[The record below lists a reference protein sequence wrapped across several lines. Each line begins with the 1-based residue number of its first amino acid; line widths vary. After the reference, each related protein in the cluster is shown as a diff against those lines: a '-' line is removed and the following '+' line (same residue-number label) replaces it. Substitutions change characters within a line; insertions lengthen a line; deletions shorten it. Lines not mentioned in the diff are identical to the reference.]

1 MIFRVFLLLLLLLLL
16 LPWAIGKIR
25 MPMCLMKKLFPTH
38 SDYYRQG
45 DHIIGGILSQV
56 ISMLDLESFQQPPHP
71 WYIKYFM
78 LVPKNYQHV
87 LALVFA
93 VNKINQDPELLPN
106 ITLGFRI
113 YESFFSPRKTYESSF
128 TLLSTRYLMIPN
140 YNCDT
145 QDKLSA
151 VIGGLGSE
159 TSIQMASI
167 LGIYKIPQI
176 SYGSFHAMLSNKFQF
191 PSFYRMV
198 PNEIPQSLGLVRLMQ
213 HFKWNWIGL
222 IASDDDSGEKF
233 VQTLKP
239 MLTKNSICIAFT
251 ERAPHVPSSSM
262 DHAFREQHFKLYSSI
277 TQTKAEVI
285 VVYGDTDSLLGLKL
299 FLHASYQTALIPIGK
314 VWITTAQW
322 DFTSY
327 IALNRWTLKPF
338 HGALSFAVH
347 TEDVPGFRDFLRT
360 LNPYQPQG
368 DIFIQRF
375 WHTVFNCSV
384 LYSSLTIKGGRNC
397 SGKEELESL
406 PGSDFEMKMS
416 RQSYS
421 IYNGVYAVAH
431 ALHALYASKSKKEA
445 TGKGHRLELQ
455 NIQPWE
461 LHPFLKN
468 VRFNNSAGDEVYF
481 DENGES
487 SAGYDILN
495 WIVFPNDSFIK
506 VKVGHVDP
514 RAPVGQ
520 EFTIN
525 EAAIVWNSRFNQT
538 VPWSRC
544 TDSCHPGYVRTVRE
558 GEPLCCYNCVPC
570 PEGTISNQTD
580 ADHCDRCPED
590 QYPNKDQDKCIPKF
604 MDFLSYEEP
613 LGFVLASFALLFSL
627 LTGLVLGMFIK
638 HRDTPIVRA
647 NNRELSYVLLF
658 SLLLCFLCS
667 LVFIGQPGRVT
678 CLLRQ
683 TAFGV
688 IFSVSVSSVLA
699 KTITVVLAFKATK
712 PGASMRKWLGRR
724 LSGSII
730 ISCSLIQVGICA
742 VWLGTAPPFPDLDM
756 KSEAGHILVQ
766 CNEGSNTAFY
776 CVLGYMGFLAIV
788 SFTVA
793 FLARKLPD
801 TFNETKF
808 ITFSMLVF
816 CSVWVSF
823 IPTYLSTKGKYM
835 VAVEIFSILASSA
848 GLLGCIFIPKC
859 YIIVLRPDLN
869 TREHIVGN
877 QINRQQV

>member
-1 MIFRVFLLLLLLLLL
+1 I
-16 LPWAIGKIR
+16 
-25 MPMCLMKKLFPTH
+25 
-38 SDYYRQG
+38 
-45 DHIIGGILSQV
+45 
-56 ISMLDLESFQQPPHP
+56 
-71 WYIKYFM
+71 

-106 ITLGFRI
+106 ITVGFRI
-113 YESFFSPRKTYESSF
+113 YKSFFSPRKTYESSF

-151 VIGGLGSE
+151 VIEGLESE
-159 TSIQMASI
+159 TSIQMATI

-176 SYGSFHAMLSNKFQF
+176 SYGSFHAMLNDKFQF
-191 PSFYRMV
+191 PSFYRMI
-198 PNEIPQSLGLVRLMQ
+198 PNEIPQLLGLVRLMQ
-213 HFKWNWIGL
+213 HFKWTWIGL
-222 IASDDDSGEKF
+222 I
-233 VQTLKP
+233 TLKP
-239 MLTKNSICIAFT
+239 MLTRNSICIAFT

-262 DHAFREQHFKLYSSI
+262 DHSFREQHFKLYSSI

-285 VVYGDTDSLLGLKL
+285 IVHGDTDSLLGLKL
-299 FLHASYQTALIPIGK
+299 FLHASYQTALIPTGK

-322 DFTSY
+322 DFTLN

-360 LNPYQPQG
+360 LNPYQPKG

-416 RQSYS
+416 GQSYS
-421 IYNGVYAVAH
+421 IYNGVCAVAH
-431 ALHALYASKSKKEA
+431 TLHAIYSSKSKK
-445 TGKGHRLELQ
+445 
-455 NIQPWE
+455 E

-468 VRFNNSAGDEVYF
+468 IRFNNSARDEVFF

-487 SAGYDILN
+487 SARYDILN
-495 WIVFPNDSFIK
+495 WIIFPNDSFIR
-506 VKVGHVDP
+506 VKVGHVDS

-525 EAAIVWNSRFNQT
+525 ET
-538 VPWSRC
+538 VPRSMC
-544 TDSCHPGYVRTVRE
+544 IDSCHPGYVRTVRE
-558 GEPLCCYNCVPC
+558 GELLCCYNRAPC
-570 PEGTISNQTD
+570 PEGTISNQTRR
-580 ADHCDRCPED
+580 CLQRNLCPED
-590 QYPNKDQDKCIPKF
+590 QYPNKDQDKCIHKF
-604 MDFLSYEEP
+604 MNFLSYEEP

-627 LTGLVLGMFIK
+627 LTVLVLGMFIK

-647 NNRELSYVLLF
+647 NNQELSYVLLL

-667 LVFIGQPGRVT
+667 LVFIGRPGRVT
-678 CLLRQ
+678 YLLRQ

-688 IFSVSVSSVLA
+688 ISSVSVSSVLA

-712 PGASMRKWLGRR
+712 PGSSMRKWLGSR
-724 LSGSII
+724 LSGSIVF
-730 ISCSLIQVGICA
+730 SCSLIQVGICT

-756 KSEAGHILVQ
+756 KSEAGHILV
-766 CNEGSNTAFY
+766 
-776 CVLGYMGFLAIV
+776 YMGFLAIV
-788 SFTVA
+788 SFTIA

-801 TFNETKF
+801 TFNEAKF
-808 ITFSMLVF
+808 TFSILVL

-823 IPTYLSTKGKYM
+823 IPTNLSTKGKYM
-835 VAVEIFSILASSA
+835 VAVEIFSILASST

-859 YIIVLRPDLN
+859 YIIVLRPELN
-869 TREHIVGN
+869 TREQLVRKSKSGTLEL
-877 QINRQQV
+877 

>member
-1 MIFRVFLLLLLLLLL
+1 MVLKVFTCLRDFQKQLCAYLPQWKCSVLCLSCHPPAMFSMAGGCTADTPFKSHCRLL
-16 LPWAIGKIR
+16 
-25 MPMCLMKKLFPTH
+25 
-38 SDYYRQG
+38 
-45 DHIIGGILSQV
+45 
-56 ISMLDLESFQQPPHP
+56 
-71 WYIKYFM
+71 
-78 LVPKNYQHV
+78 PKNYQHV

-93 VNKINQDPELLPN
+93 INKINQDPELLPN

-113 YESFFSPRKTYESSF
+113 YESFFSARKTYESSF
-128 TLLSTRYLMIPN
+128 TLLSTRNGMIPN

-159 TSIQMASI
+159 TSIQM
-167 LGIYKIPQI
+167 I
-176 SYGSFHAMLSNKFQF
+176 SYGSFHTMLSDKFQF
-191 PSFYRMV
+191 PSVYRML
-198 PNEIPQSLGLVRLMQ
+198 PNEVPQSLGLVRLMQ
-213 HFKWNWIGL
+213 HFRWTWVGL

-239 MLTKNSICIAFT
+239 MLTRNSICVAFT
-251 ERAPHVPSSSM
+251 KQAPHVPSPSM
-262 DHAFREQHFKLYSSI
+262 VLVFREQTSKLHSSI
-277 TQTKAEVI
+277 SQTKAEVI

-299 FLHASYQTALIPIGK
+299 FLHVNYQTALTPIGK
-314 VWITTAQW
+314 VWIMTAQW

-338 HGALSFAVH
+338 HGSLSFAVH
-347 TEDVPGFRDFLRT
+347 TKEVPGFRDFLQS
-360 LNPYQPQG
+360 LNPYQSQG

-384 LYSSLTIKGGRNC
+384 LYSSLTIKDGRNC
-397 SGKEELESL
+397 SGKEELASL

-416 RQSYS
+416 SQSYS

-431 ALHALYASKSKKEA
+431 ALHALYSSKSKKEA
-445 TGKGHRLELQ
+445 MGKGHLLELQ

-461 LHPFLKN
+461 VTALL
-468 VRFNNSAGDEVYF
+468 
-481 DENGES
+481 
-487 SAGYDILN
+487 I
-495 WIVFPNDSFIK
+495 
-506 VKVGHVDP
+506 
-514 RAPVGQ
+514 
-520 EFTIN
+520 
-525 EAAIVWNSRFNQT
+525 EAAIRVSELTFPLIFCVSKLSVGYFPNT
-538 VPWSRC
+538 VPRSMC
-544 TDSCHPGYVRTVRE
+544 TESCHPGYFRTVRE
-558 GEPLCCYNCVPC
+558 GEPLCCYNCAPC

-580 ADHCDRCPED
+580 ADRCDQCPED
-590 QYPNKDQDKCIPKF
+590 QYPNRDQDKCIPKI
-604 MDFLSYEEP
+604 MHFLSYEEP

-627 LTGLVLGMFIK
+627 LTVLVLGMFIK

-647 NNRELSYVLLF
+647 NNRELSYVLLL

-667 LVFIGQPGRVT
+667 LVFIGQPGRLT

-683 TAFGV
+683 MAFGV

-712 PGASMRKWLGRR
+712 PGASMRKWVGRK
-724 LSGSII
+724 LAGTII
-730 ISCSLIQVGICA
+730 VSCSLIQVGICA
-742 VWLGTAPPFPDLDM
+742 IWLGTAPPFPDLDM

-766 CNEGSNTAFY
+766 CNEGSNIAFY
-776 CVLGYMGFLAIV
+776 CILGYMGFLAIV

-801 TFNETKF
+801 TFNEAKF

-823 IPTYLSTKGKYM
+823 IPTYLSTRGKYM

-848 GLLGCIFIPKC
+848 GLLCCIFIPKC

-869 TREHIVGN
+869 TREQHRGSDS
-877 QINRQQV
+877 

>member
-1 MIFRVFLLLLLLLLL
+1 SVTMVFCLLLLLL
-16 LPWAIGKIR
+16 LPRAICKIQ
-25 MPMCLMKKLFPTH
+25 MSMCFMKKPFPTH
-38 SDYYRQG
+38 PDYYRQG
-45 DHIIGGILSQV
+45 DHIIGAILSQV
-56 ISMLDLESFQQPPHP
+56 ISMLDLESFQQ
-71 WYIKYFM
+71 
-78 LVPKNYQHV
+78 LLPKNYQHV

-93 VNKINQDPELLPN
+93 INKINQDPELLPN

-113 YESFFSPRKTYESSF
+113 YESFFSARKTYESSF
-128 TLLSTRYLMIPN
+128 TLLSTRNGMIPN

-159 TSIQMASI
+159 TSLQMATI
-167 LGIYKIPQI
+167 LGIYKIPQVRAI
-176 SYGSFHAMLSNKFQF
+176 SYGSFHAMLSDKFQF
-191 PSFYRMV
+191 PSVYRML
-198 PNEIPQSLGLVRLMQ
+198 PNEEPQSLGLVRLMQ
-213 HFKWNWIGL
+213 HFRWTWVGL

-239 MLTKNSICIAFT
+239 MLIRNSICVAFT
-251 ERAPHVPSSSM
+251 ERAPHVPSPSM
-262 DHAFREQHFKLYSSI
+262 VHVFREQTSKLHSSI
-277 TQTKAEVI
+277 SQTKAEVI
-285 VVYGDTDSLLGLKL
+285 VVYGDTDSLLGFKL
-299 FLHASYQTALIPIGK
+299 FLHTNYQTALTPIGK

-347 TEDVPGFRDFLRT
+347 TKEVPGFRDFLRT

-375 WHTVFNCSV
+375 WHTVFNCSIP
-384 LYSSLTIKGGRNC
+384 YAGLTIKGGRNC

-416 RQSYS
+416 GQSYS

-431 ALHALYASKSKKEA
+431 ALHALYSSKSKKEA
-445 TGKGHRLELQ
+445 TGKGHLLELQ

-461 LHPFLKN
+461 VTALLI
-468 VRFNNSAGDEVYF
+468 E
-481 DENGES
+481 
-487 SAGYDILN
+487 
-495 WIVFPNDSFIK
+495 
-506 VKVGHVDP
+506 
-514 RAPVGQ
+514 
-520 EFTIN
+520 
-525 EAAIVWNSRFNQT
+525 T
-538 VPWSRC
+538 VPRSVC
-544 TDSCHPGYVRTVRE
+544 TESCHPGYFRTVRE
-558 GEPLCCYNCVPC
+558 EEPLCCYNCAPC

-580 ADHCDRCPED
+580 ADHCNKCPED
-590 QYPNKDQDKCIPKF
+590 RYPNRDQDKCIPKI

-613 LGFVLASFALLFSL
+613 LGFILASFALLFSL
-627 LTGLVLGMFIK
+627 LTALVLGMFIK

-667 LVFIGQPGRVT
+667 LVFIGRPGRVT

-724 LSGSII
+724 LASSIVV
-730 ISCSLIQVGICA
+730 SCSLIQVGICA
-742 VWLGTAPPFPDLDM
+742 VWLGTTPPFPDLDM

-766 CNEGSNTAFY
+766 CNEGSNIAFY

-801 TFNETKF
+801 TFNEAKF

-835 VAVEIFSILASSA
+835 VAVEIFSILAASA

-859 YIIVLRPDLN
+859 YIIVLRPELN
-869 TREHIVGN
+869 TREQLVMKSKSGT
-877 QINRQQV
+877 QEL

>member
-1 MIFRVFLLLLLLLLL
+1 
-16 LPWAIGKIR
+16 
-25 MPMCLMKKLFPTH
+25 
-38 SDYYRQG
+38 
-45 DHIIGGILSQV
+45 
-56 ISMLDLESFQQPPHP
+56 
-71 WYIKYFM
+71 
-78 LVPKNYQHV
+78 
-87 LALVFA
+87 
-93 VNKINQDPELLPN
+93 
-106 ITLGFRI
+106 TLGFRI

-145 QDKLSA
+145 KDKLSA
-151 VIGGLGSE
+151 VFGGLGSE
-159 TSIQMASI
+159 TSIQMATI
-167 LGIYKIPQI
+167 LGIYKIPQVRNRGGI
-176 SYGSFHAMLSNKFQF
+176 EGFHSSVRQGPKSPL
-191 PSFYRMV
+191 
-198 PNEIPQSLGLVRLMQ
+198 SLGLVRLMQ
-213 HFKWNWIGL
+213 HFQWTWIGL

-239 MLTKNSICIAFT
+239 MLTRNSICVAFT
-251 ERAPHVPSSSM
+251 ERAPQVPSSSM
-262 DHAFREQHFKLYSSI
+262 AQAFREQHFKLHSSI

-299 FLHASYQTALIPIGK
+299 FLHINYQTAPIGK

-322 DFTSY
+322 DFTSN
-327 IALNRWTLKPF
+327 IALNKWTLKPF

-347 TEDVPGFRDFLRT
+347 TEEVPGFRDFLRT

-384 LYSSLTIKGGRNC
+384 LYSSLTIKDGRNC
-397 SGKEELESL
+397 SGKEELASL

-416 RQSYS
+416 GQSYS

-431 ALHALYASKSKKEA
+431 ALHALYSSKSKK
-445 TGKGHRLELQ
+445 
-455 NIQPWE
+455 E

-468 VRFNNSAGDEVYF
+468 VQFNNSAGDKVYF

-495 WIVFPNDSFIK
+495 WIVFPNDSFIR
-506 VKVGHVDP
+506 VKVGHMDP

-525 EAAIVWNSRFNQT
+525 EAT
-538 VPWSRC
+538 VPRSVC
-544 TDSCHPGYVRTVRE
+544 TDSCRPGYARTVRE
-558 GEPLCCYNCVPC
+558 GEPLCCYNCAPC

-590 QYPNKDQDKCIPKF
+590 QYPNRDQDKCIPKI
-604 MDFLSYEEP
+604 MNFLSYEEP

-627 LTGLVLGMFIK
+627 LTALVLGMFIT

-647 NNRELSYVLLF
+647 NNRELSYVLLL

-712 PGASMRKWLGRR
+712 PGTSMKKWLGRR
-724 LSGSII
+724 LASSIVV
-730 ISCSLIQVGICA
+730 SCSLFQVGICA
-742 VWLGTAPPFPDLDM
+742 VWLGTDPPFPDLDM

-766 CNEGSNTAFY
+766 CNEGSNAAFY

-801 TFNETKF
+801 TFNEAKF

-869 TREHIVGN
+869 TRDRYCCPISPN
-877 QINRQQV
+877 QIFTQL

>member
-1 MIFRVFLLLLLLLLL
+1 MFSMAGGCTADTPFKSHCRLL
-16 LPWAIGKIR
+16 
-25 MPMCLMKKLFPTH
+25 
-38 SDYYRQG
+38 
-45 DHIIGGILSQV
+45 
-56 ISMLDLESFQQPPHP
+56 
-71 WYIKYFM
+71 
-78 LVPKNYQHV
+78 PKNYQHV

-93 VNKINQDPELLPN
+93 INKINQDPELLPN

-113 YESFFSPRKTYESSF
+113 YESFFSARKTYESSF
-128 TLLSTRYLMIPN
+128 TLLSTRNGMIPN

-145 QDKLSA
+145 QDKETWKLKIFCLGA
-151 VIGGLGSE
+151 ELFVIVL
-159 TSIQMASI
+159 
-167 LGIYKIPQI
+167 I
-176 SYGSFHAMLSNKFQF
+176 SYGSFHTMLSDKFQF
-191 PSFYRMV
+191 PSVYRML
-198 PNEIPQSLGLVRLMQ
+198 PNEVPQSLGLVRLMQ
-213 HFKWNWIGL
+213 HFRWTWVGL

-239 MLTKNSICIAFT
+239 MLTRNSICVAFT
-251 ERAPHVPSSSM
+251 KQAPHVPSPSM
-262 DHAFREQHFKLYSSI
+262 VLVFREQTSKLHSSI
-277 TQTKAEVI
+277 SQTKAEVI

-299 FLHASYQTALIPIGK
+299 FLHVNYQTALTPIGK
-314 VWITTAQW
+314 VWIMTAQW

-338 HGALSFAVH
+338 HGSLSFAVH
-347 TEDVPGFRDFLRT
+347 TKEVPGFRDFLQS
-360 LNPYQPQG
+360 LNPYQSQG

-384 LYSSLTIKGGRNC
+384 LYSSLTIKDGRNC
-397 SGKEELESL
+397 SGKEELASL

-416 RQSYS
+416 SQSYS

-431 ALHALYASKSKKEA
+431 ALHALYSSKSKK
-445 TGKGHRLELQ
+445 
-455 NIQPWE
+455 E

-468 VRFNNSAGDEVYF
+468 VRFNNSAGDKLYF

-495 WIVFPNDSFIK
+495 WIVFPNDSF
-506 VKVGHVDP
+506 VRVEVGHMDL

-525 EAAIVWNSRFNQT
+525 ERAIVWNSRFNQT
-538 VPWSRC
+538 VPRSMC
-544 TDSCHPGYVRTVRE
+544 TESCHPGYFRTVRE
-558 GEPLCCYNCVPC
+558 GEPLCCYNCAPC

-580 ADHCDRCPED
+580 ADRCDQCPED
-590 QYPNKDQDKCIPKF
+590 QYPNRDQDKCIPKI
-604 MDFLSYEEP
+604 MHFLSYEEP

-627 LTGLVLGMFIK
+627 LTVLVLGMFIK

-647 NNRELSYVLLF
+647 NNRELSYVLLL

-667 LVFIGQPGRVT
+667 LVFIGQPGRLT

-683 TAFGV
+683 MAFGV

-712 PGASMRKWLGRR
+712 PGASMRKWVGRK
-724 LSGSII
+724 LAGTII
-730 ISCSLIQVGICA
+730 VSCSLIQVGICA
-742 VWLGTAPPFPDLDM
+742 IWLGTAPPFPDLDM

-766 CNEGSNTAFY
+766 CNEGSNIAFY
-776 CVLGYMGFLAIV
+776 CILGYMGFLAIV

-801 TFNETKF
+801 TFNEAKF

-823 IPTYLSTKGKYM
+823 IPTYLSTRGKYM

-848 GLLGCIFIPKC
+848 GLLCCIFIPKC

-869 TREHIVGN
+869 TREQLVRKSKSGT
-877 QINRQQV
+877 QEL

>member
-1 MIFRVFLLLLLLLLL
+1 MVFCLLLLLL
-16 LPWAIGKIR
+16 LPQAFCKIQ
-25 MPMCLMKKLFPTH
+25 MSMCFMKKPFPTH
-38 SDYYRQG
+38 PDYYRQG
-45 DHIIGGILSQV
+45 DHIIGAILSQV

-78 LVPKNYQHV
+78 LLPKNYQHV

-93 VNKINQDPELLPN
+93 INKINQDPELLPN

-113 YESFFSPRKTYESSF
+113 YESFFSARKTYESSF
-128 TLLSTRYLMIPN
+128 TLLSTRNGMIPN

-159 TSIQMASI
+159 TSIQMATI

-176 SYGSFHAMLSNKFQF
+176 SYGSFHTMLSDKFQF
-191 PSFYRMV
+191 PSVYRML
-198 PNEIPQSLGLVRLMQ
+198 PNEVPQSLGLVRLMQ
-213 HFKWNWIGL
+213 HFQWTWVGL
-222 IASDDDSGEKF
+222 IASDDDSEEKF

-239 MLTKNSICIAFT
+239 MLTRNSICVAFT
-251 ERAPHVPSSSM
+251 ERAPHVPSPSM
-262 DHAFREQHFKLYSSI
+262 VLVFREQTSKLHSSI
-277 TQTKAEVI
+277 SQTKA
-285 VVYGDTDSLLGLKL
+285 
-299 FLHASYQTALIPIGK
+299 
-314 VWITTAQW
+314 
-322 DFTSY
+322 
-327 IALNRWTLKPF
+327 
-338 HGALSFAVH
+338 
-347 TEDVPGFRDFLRT
+347 
-360 LNPYQPQG
+360 
-368 DIFIQRF
+368 
-375 WHTVFNCSV
+375 
-384 LYSSLTIKGGRNC
+384 
-397 SGKEELESL
+397 
-406 PGSDFEMKMS
+406 
-416 RQSYS
+416 
-421 IYNGVYAVAH
+421 
-431 ALHALYASKSKKEA
+431 
-445 TGKGHRLELQ
+445 
-455 NIQPWE
+455 E

-468 VRFNNSAGDEVYF
+468 VRFNNSAGDELYF

-495 WIVFPNDSFIK
+495 WIVFPNDSF
-506 VKVGHVDP
+506 VRVEVGHMDP

-525 EAAIVWNSRFNQT
+525 ERAIVWNSRFNQT
-538 VPWSRC
+538 VPRSVC
-544 TDSCHPGYVRTVRE
+544 TESCHPGYFRTVRE
-558 GEPLCCYNCVPC
+558 GELLCCYNCAPC

-580 ADHCDRCPED
+580 ADRCDQCPED
-590 QYPNKDQDKCIPKF
+590 QYPNRDQDKCIPKI
-604 MDFLSYEEP
+604 MHFLSYEEP

-627 LTGLVLGMFIK
+627 LTALVLGMFIK

-647 NNRELSYVLLF
+647 NNRELSYVLLL
-658 SLLLCFLCS
+658 SLLFCFLCS

-712 PGASMRKWLGRR
+712 PGTSMRKWVGRK
-724 LSGSII
+724 LAGSII
-730 ISCSLIQVGICA
+730 VSCSLIQIGICA

-766 CNEGSNTAFY
+766 CNEGHTAFH

-788 SFTVA
+788 SFMVA

-801 TFNETKF
+801 TFNEAKF

-869 TREHIVGN
+869 TREQLVRKSKSGT
-877 QINRQQV
+877 QEL

>member
-1 MIFRVFLLLLLLLLL
+1 MNHLSDPVWPFLYVLTL
-16 LPWAIGKIR
+16 WK
-25 MPMCLMKKLFPTH
+25 
-38 SDYYRQG
+38 
-45 DHIIGGILSQV
+45 
-56 ISMLDLESFQQPPHP
+56 
-71 WYIKYFM
+71 

-113 YESFFSPRKTYESSF
+113 YKSFFSPRKTYESSF

-151 VIGGLGSE
+151 VIEGLESE
-159 TSIQMASI
+159 TSIQMATI

-176 SYGSFHAMLSNKFQF
+176 SYGSFHAMLSDKFQF
-191 PSFYRMV
+191 PSFYRMI
-198 PNEIPQSLGLVRLMQ
+198 PNEIPQLLGLVRLMQ
-213 HFKWNWIGL
+213 HFKWTWIGL
-222 IASDDDSGEKF
+222 I
-233 VQTLKP
+233 
-239 MLTKNSICIAFT
+239 
-251 ERAPHVPSSSM
+251 
-262 DHAFREQHFKLYSSI
+262 QHFKLYSSI

-285 VVYGDTDSLLGLKL
+285 VVHGDTDSLLGFTL

-314 VWITTAQW
+314 VWITTV
-322 DFTSY
+322 D
-327 IALNRWTLKPF
+327 
-338 HGALSFAVH
+338 LSFAVH
-347 TEDVPGFRDFLRT
+347 TEDVPRFRDFLRT
-360 LNPYQPQG
+360 LNPYQPKG

-416 RQSYS
+416 GQSYS
-421 IYNGVYAVAH
+421 IYNGVCAVAH
-431 ALHALYASKSKKEA
+431 TLHAIYSSKSKKEA
-445 TGKGHRLELQ
+445 MGKGHLLELQ

-468 VRFNNSAGDEVYF
+468 IRFNNSARDEVFF

-487 SAGYDILN
+487 SARYDILN
-495 WIVFPNDSFIK
+495 WIVFPNDSFIR
-506 VKVGHVDP
+506 VKVGHVDS

-525 EAAIVWNSRFNQT
+525 EIVPRSM
-538 VPWSRC
+538 C
-544 TDSCHPGYVRTVRE
+544 IDSCHPGYVRTVRE
-558 GEPLCCYNCVPC
+558 GELLCCYDRAPC
-570 PEGTISNQTD
+570 PEGTISNQT
-580 ADHCDRCPED
+580 RRYLQRNLCPED

-604 MDFLSYEEP
+604 MNFLSYEEP

-627 LTGLVLGMFIK
+627 LTVLVLGMFIK

-647 NNRELSYVLLF
+647 NNQELSYVLLL

-667 LVFIGQPGRVT
+667 LVFIGRPGRVT

-688 IFSVSVSSVLA
+688 ISSVSVSSVLA

-712 PGASMRKWLGRR
+712 PESSMRKWLGSR
-724 LSGSII
+724 LSGSIVF
-730 ISCSLIQVGICA
+730 SCSLIQVGICA

-756 KSEAGHILVQ
+756 KSEAGHILV
-766 CNEGSNTAFY
+766 
-776 CVLGYMGFLAIV
+776 YMGFLAIV
-788 SFTVA
+788 SFTIA

-801 TFNETKF
+801 TFNEAKF
-808 ITFSMLVF
+808 TFSILVL

-835 VAVEIFSILASSA
+835 VAVEIFSILASST

-859 YIIVLRPDLN
+859 YIIVLRPELN
-869 TREHIVGN
+869 TREQLVRKSKSGTLEL
-877 QINRQQV
+877 

>member
-1 MIFRVFLLLLLLLLL
+1 
-16 LPWAIGKIR
+16 
-25 MPMCLMKKLFPTH
+25 
-38 SDYYRQG
+38 
-45 DHIIGGILSQV
+45 
-56 ISMLDLESFQQPPHP
+56 
-71 WYIKYFM
+71 
-78 LVPKNYQHV
+78 
-87 LALVFA
+87 
-93 VNKINQDPELLPN
+93 NQDPELLPN
-106 ITLGFRI
+106 VTLGFRI

-145 QDKLSA
+145 KDKLSA
-151 VIGGLGSE
+151 VFGGLGSE
-159 TSIQMASI
+159 TSIQMATI
-167 LGIYKIPQI
+167 LGIYKIPQVRNRGGI
-176 SYGSFHAMLSNKFQF
+176 EGFHSSVRQGPKSPL
-191 PSFYRMV
+191 
-198 PNEIPQSLGLVRLMQ
+198 SLGLVRLMQ
-213 HFKWNWIGL
+213 HFQWTWIGL

-239 MLTKNSICIAFT
+239 MLTRNSICVAFT
-251 ERAPHVPSSSM
+251 ERAPQVPSSSM
-262 DHAFREQHFKLYSSI
+262 AQAFREQHFKLHSSI

-299 FLHASYQTALIPIGK
+299 FLHINYQTAPIGK

-322 DFTSY
+322 DFTSN
-327 IALNRWTLKPF
+327 IALNKWTLKPF

-347 TEDVPGFRDFLRT
+347 TEEVPGFRDFLRT

-384 LYSSLTIKGGRNC
+384 LYSSLTIKDGRNC
-397 SGKEELESL
+397 SGKEELASL

-416 RQSYS
+416 GQSYS

-431 ALHALYASKSKKEA
+431 ALHALYSSKSKKEA
-445 TGKGHRLELQ
+445 TGKGHLLELQ

-461 LHPFLKN
+461 VTHPNGFENPTRRLNTFKN
-468 VRFNNSAGDEVYF
+468 QALYTHNNRVVTIF
-481 DENGES
+481 H
-487 SAGYDILN
+487 L
-495 WIVFPNDSFIK
+495 
-506 VKVGHVDP
+506 VKVGHMDP
-514 RAPVGQ
+514 RFSLD
-520 EFTIN
+520 FTLPSK
-525 EAAIVWNSRFNQT
+525 EGTKET
-538 VPWSRC
+538 VPRSVC
-544 TDSCHPGYVRTVRE
+544 TDSCRPGYARTVRE
-558 GEPLCCYNCVPC
+558 GEPLCCYNCAPC

-590 QYPNKDQDKCIPKF
+590 QYPNRDQDKCIPKI
-604 MDFLSYEEP
+604 MNFLSYEEP

-627 LTGLVLGMFIK
+627 LTALVLGMFIT

-647 NNRELSYVLLF
+647 NNRELSYVLLL

-712 PGASMRKWLGRR
+712 PGTSMKKWLGRR
-724 LSGSII
+724 LASSIVV
-730 ISCSLIQVGICA
+730 SCSLFQVGICA
-742 VWLGTAPPFPDLDM
+742 VWLGTDPPFPDLDM

-766 CNEGSNTAFY
+766 CNEGSNAAFY

-801 TFNETKF
+801 TFNEAKF

-869 TREHIVGN
+869 TREQLVRKSKSGT
-877 QINRQQV
+877 QEL

>member
-1 MIFRVFLLLLLLLLL
+1 MSHVSKNPEICWKIIRLNKNWEAILFVVWFLSLLFTLGSGFKTCS
-16 LPWAIGKIR
+16 AQFKSHCR
-25 MPMCLMKKLFPTH
+25 
-38 SDYYRQG
+38 
-45 DHIIGGILSQV
+45 
-56 ISMLDLESFQQPPHP
+56 
-71 WYIKYFM
+71 

-93 VNKINQDPELLPN
+93 INKINQDPELLPN
-106 ITLGFRI
+106 VTLGFRI

-145 QDKLSA
+145 KDKLSA
-151 VIGGLGSE
+151 VFGGLGSE
-159 TSIQMASI
+159 TSIQMATI

-176 SYGSFHAMLSNKFQF
+176 SYGSFHAMLSDKFQF
-191 PSFYRMV
+191 PSVYRMV

-213 HFKWNWIGL
+213 HFQWTWIGL

-239 MLTKNSICIAFT
+239 MLTRNSICVAFT
-251 ERAPHVPSSSM
+251 ERAPQVPSSSM
-262 DHAFREQHFKLYSSI
+262 AQAFREQHFKLHSSI

-299 FLHASYQTALIPIGK
+299 FLHINYQTAPIGK

-322 DFTSY
+322 DFTSN
-327 IALNRWTLKPF
+327 IALNKWTLKPF

-347 TEDVPGFRDFLRT
+347 TEEVPGFRDFLRT

-384 LYSSLTIKGGRNC
+384 LYSSLTIKDGRNC
-397 SGKEELESL
+397 SGKEELASL

-416 RQSYS
+416 GQSYS

-431 ALHALYASKSKKEA
+431 ALHALYSSKSKKEA
-445 TGKGHRLELQ
+445 TGKGHLLELQ

-461 LHPFLKN
+461 VTSLLTEAPISLHPFLKN
-468 VRFNNSAGDEVYF
+468 VQFNNSAGDKVYF

-495 WIVFPNDSFIK
+495 WIVFPNDSFIR
-506 VKVGHVDP
+506 VKVGHMDP

-538 VPWSRC
+538 VPRSVC
-544 TDSCHPGYVRTVRE
+544 TDSCRPGYARTVRE
-558 GEPLCCYNCVPC
+558 GEPLCCYNCAPC

-590 QYPNKDQDKCIPKF
+590 QYPNRDQDKCIPKI
-604 MDFLSYEEP
+604 MNFLSYEEP

-627 LTGLVLGMFIK
+627 LTALVLGMFIT

-647 NNRELSYVLLF
+647 NNRELSYVLLL

-712 PGASMRKWLGRR
+712 PGTSMKKWLGRR
-724 LSGSII
+724 LASSIVV
-730 ISCSLIQVGICA
+730 SCSLFQVGICA
-742 VWLGTAPPFPDLDM
+742 VWLGTDPPFPDLDM

-766 CNEGSNTAFY
+766 CNEGSNAAFY

-801 TFNETKF
+801 TFNEAKF

-869 TREHIVGN
+869 TREQLVRKSKSGT
-877 QINRQQV
+877 QEL